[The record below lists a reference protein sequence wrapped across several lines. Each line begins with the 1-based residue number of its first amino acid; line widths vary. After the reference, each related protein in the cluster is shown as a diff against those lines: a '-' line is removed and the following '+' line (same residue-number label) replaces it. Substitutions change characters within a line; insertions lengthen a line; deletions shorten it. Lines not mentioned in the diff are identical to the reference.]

1 MPLIVAPIN
10 RPVKVMKIL
19 TDDKT
24 KKHLESLGVT
34 IGSEIVI
41 LSQSGGSII
50 CKIKDGRM
58 AFDKNLATKI
68 LVA

>member
-1 MPLIVAPIN
+1 MPLVVAPIN
-10 RPVKVMKIL
+10 VPVRVVKIL
-19 TDDKT
+19 ADEKT

-41 LSQSGGSII
+41 ISQSGGSII

-58 AFDKNLATKI
+58 AFDKNIATKI